1 MKIRNHTFLLIASAI
16 LFSFSSQ
23 AQEERKVKESK
34 VIIMKDGESEGER
47 DVQVTVDG
55 VDGIKKFR
63 VVIKDENGTA
73 HEYEW
78 EGDEIPK
85 DVRSELGDMDID
97 IVEMQDAEGQIEI
110 KVETDDISS
119 ENENEI
125 ILKDEDGQERI
136 IKWKS
141 DGEMPEGLREQLEK
155 SQSESGE
162 MMILEKHSEK
172 GSLNQENKIRIIKK
186 DGSVIEWQGKGPIPE
201 HIKKEMDNMD
211 SEEIQQVDIMRSS
224 TSSNKAFLG
233 IQLGVEAKVNVE
245 DGKEMRT
252 ESLNVIGTVPGSGA
266 EKAGLQ
272 KDDVLKRIGDTSI
285 ETYDDL
291 NTALSSS
298 EPGDKIEVQIE
309 RGGKEVVVEVE
320 LGTKPASLKEDK
332 EKIIEKEV
340 EIRTQL
346 DGDDVQVDLSSDLPI
361 LQLDQFEA
369 YPNPSNG
376 SLKVSFDAEA
386 GPLKLMIT
394 DISGKSVYKE
404 DLENFDGQ
412 YQNEIDLNRF
422 PKGTLLLTIDQS
434 GKRFTEKI
442 VHQ

>member
-136 IKWKS
+136 IKWKG

-155 SQSESGE
+155 SQGESGE
-162 MMILEKHSEK
+162 MMILEKRSEK
-172 GSLNQENKIRIIKK
+172 GSLNQENKIRIVKK

-211 SEEIQQVDIMRSS
+211 SEEIQQVDVMRSS

-422 PKGTLLLTIDQS
+422 PKGTLLLIIDQS

>member
-1 MKIRNHTFLLIASAI
+1 MKIRKYTFLLIASAI

-34 VIIMKDGESEGER
+34 VIILKDGESEGER
-47 DVQVTVDG
+47 NVQVTVDG

-78 EGDEIPK
+78 EGDEIPE

-97 IVEMQDAEGQIEI
+97 IVEMQDAEGRIEI

-136 IKWKS
+136 IKWKG

-155 SQSESGE
+155 SQGESGE
-162 MMILEKHSEK
+162 MMILEKRSEK

-211 SEEIQQVDIMRSS
+211 SEEIQQVDVMRSS

-285 ETYDDL
+285 ETYADL

-298 EPGDKIEVQIE
+298 EPGDKIEVQID

-320 LGTKPASLKEDK
+320 LGTKPASPKEDK

-340 EIRTQL
+340 EIKTQK
-346 DGDDVQVDLSSDLPI
+346 DGDDVQVDLSADLPI

-376 SLKVSFDAEA
+376 LLKVSFDAEA

-404 DLENFDGQ
+404 DLENFNGQ

>member
-155 SQSESGE
+155 SQGESGE

-211 SEEIQQVDIMRSS
+211 SEIQQVDVMRSS

-346 DGDDVQVDLSSDLPI
+346 DGDDVQVDLSADLPI

-422 PKGTLLLTIDQS
+422 PKGTLLLIIDQS

>member
-1 MKIRNHTFLLIASAI
+1 
-16 LFSFSSQ
+16 
-23 AQEERKVKESK
+23 
-34 VIIMKDGESEGER
+34 
-47 DVQVTVDG
+47 
-55 VDGIKKFR
+55 
-63 VVIKDENGTA
+63 
-73 HEYEW
+73 
-78 EGDEIPK
+78 
-85 DVRSELGDMDID
+85 
-97 IVEMQDAEGQIEI
+97 
-110 KVETDDISS
+110 
-119 ENENEI
+119 
-125 ILKDEDGQERI
+125 
-136 IKWKS
+136 
-141 DGEMPEGLREQLEK
+141 MPEGLREQLEK
-155 SQSESGE
+155 SQGESGE

-201 HIKKEMDNMD
+201 DIKKEMDNMD
-211 SEEIQQVDIMRSS
+211 SEEIQQVDVMRSS

-252 ESLNVIGTVPGSGA
+252 ESLNVIGTVPDSGA

-298 EPGDKIEVQIE
+298 QPGDKIEVQIE

-340 EIRTQL
+340 EIITQK
-346 DGDDVQVDLSSDLPI
+346 DGDDVQVDLSADQPI

>member
-155 SQSESGE
+155 SQGESGE

-172 GSLNQENKIRIIKK
+172 GSLNQENKIRIVKK

-211 SEEIQQVDIMRSS
+211 SEIQQVVVMRSS

-346 DGDDVQVDLSSDLPI
+346 DGDDVQVDLSADLPI

-376 SLKVSFDAEA
+376 LLKVSFDAEA